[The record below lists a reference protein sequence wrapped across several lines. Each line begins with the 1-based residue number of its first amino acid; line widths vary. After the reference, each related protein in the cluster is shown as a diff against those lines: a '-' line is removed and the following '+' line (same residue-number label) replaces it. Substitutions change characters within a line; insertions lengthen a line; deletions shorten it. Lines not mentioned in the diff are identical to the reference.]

1 MQTIFIKGMLKQHCT
16 CPWKN
21 FKFLHACDAITYI
34 NSCLSV
40 NSIKGLTLAIMLCA
54 SIFYAL
60 LILLIYLCL
69 LTRIRL
75 GMVSAHQLQIQAF
88 KINKL
93 PVQMQ
98 KDYLVMQKNLCWWIL
113 HLQFL
118 IHGFHQIQRMGES
131 DYLLIIQGIPNLL
144 LGWKNHKLTM
154 KLGIL
159 HLVSATYKLDL
170 I

>member
-1 MQTIFIKGMLKQHCT
+1 M
-16 CPWKN
+16 
-21 FKFLHACDAITYI
+21 

-40 NSIKGLTLAIMLCA
+40 KSIKGLTLAIMLCA
-54 SIFYAL
+54 STFYAL

-98 KDYLVMQKNLCWWIL
+98 KDYLVMLTNLCWWIL

-118 IHGFHQIQRMGES
+118 IHGFHKI
-131 DYLLIIQGIPNLL
+131 
-144 LGWKNHKLTM
+144 
-154 KLGIL
+154 
-159 HLVSATYKLDL
+159 
-170 I
+170 